1 MRILLAYEHIR
12 RLRGTHGEWITSIG
26 RTLALRGNDVH
37 ILCDSVA
44 DPALYPELTFHS
56 RRTFVRGES
65 HRLTVLRHW
74 AIRQL
79 REIDYDVSISF
90 HTAIPAQIVI
100 PIAGWIQ
107 TRLAREFREHRNP
120 LWSLALHLYP
130 PIIERKY
137 IESTLR
143 KDTKRVRMIG
153 ATSRVMKDALVD
165 GYPKLENRVR
175 VVAGASSIQP
185 PPDLESQQQIRS
197 ETRQALQLAGDDV
210 VFLWASKRAGWH
222 GAKYA
227 IEAFSKA
234 ASSIPGNRAKLI
246 LAAEGQWSL
255 YRRATEF
262 QDPKNI
268 RIIGRTEQPE
278 RLLAACDAGINPA
291 IHSHLGRF
299 TWECLAFG
307 KPVIVSSNTAA
318 ADRIRSHEFGL
329 AGRII
334 TPYDAVS
341 LQKAIQELTDD
352 ERRRSATAAAEEL
365 APAMRFS
372 RFIDRLENT
381 ICELRGIPLL
391 HDQLLTDPLDSVV
404 HTSAPTSLASN
415 VSTQFTSIS
424 ASAVREENVPD
435 DSSEAEACRTGAETG
450 NVEYE

>member
-1 MRILLAYEHIR
+1 LKILLAYEHIR

-26 RTLALRGNDVH
+26 RALTQRDHDVH

-44 DPALYPELTFHS
+44 DASLYPELTFHS

-65 HRLTVLRHW
+65 HRLAVLRHW

-79 REIDYDVSISF
+79 RDIDYDVSISF
-90 HTAIPAQIVI
+90 HAAIPAQIVI

-120 LWSLALHLYP
+120 LWALALHLYP
-130 PIIERKY
+130 PVAERKF

-143 KDTKRVRMIG
+143 KDTERVRMIG
-153 ATSRVMKDALVD
+153 ATSRGMKDALVD
-165 GYPKLENRVR
+165 CYPKLESRVR
-175 VVAGASSIQP
+175 VVPGASSFQP
-185 PPDLESQQQIRS
+185 PPDFESLKQMRS
-197 ETRQALQLAGDDV
+197 ETRRALQLSEHDI

-227 IEAFSKA
+227 IEAFFKA
-234 ASSIPGNRAKLI
+234 ATSIPGNRVRLV

-255 YRRATEF
+255 HRHATEF
-262 QDPKNI
+262 RNLESI
-268 RIIGRTEQPE
+268 RIVGRTDHPE
-278 RLLAACDAGINPA
+278 RLLAACDVGINPA
-291 IHSHLGRF
+291 ILSHLGRF

-318 ADRIRSHEFGL
+318 ADRIRSREFGL
-329 AGRII
+329 AGRIV

-352 ERRRSATAAAEEL
+352 ERRRSATAAAENL
-365 APAMRFS
+365 APTMQFS
-372 RFIDRLENT
+372 GFIDRLENL

-391 HDQLLTDPLDSVV
+391 HDQLLADPFDSV
-404 HTSAPTSLASN
+404 ALAALPTSPASN
-415 VSTQFTSIS
+415 VATHFASIS
-424 ASAVREENVPD
+424 ASAVCEENLPGDSPD
-435 DSSEAEACRTGAETG
+435 AKEYRTGVVKG
-450 NVEYE
+450 NVEHE